1 METGKSALDRA
12 RDVVVLAGIAMWIV
26 LLLLLHQIKAREHDI
41 STDAM
46 SLFAVGD
53 FGFLMTAAFV
63 RLGLAHLALATRL
76 YRHLGRW
83 VGPSLLTLIGVCLVA
98 SAVFE
103 TDPKNTEPLSTHG
116 SIHVLVGLFVFVVM
130 ALTPL
135 VFATYLWRTPG
146 WGRTTRA
153 SLMFGVATA
162 AAFLAMAL
170 GFRDAYFGIGQ
181 RIFIGIYLSWL
192 VVMTLAEARRGSA
205 RDDTPSK
212 LDLRVAGS
220 SQ

>member
-1 METGKSALDRA
+1 METGESALDRA
-12 RDVVVLAGIAMWIV
+12 LDVVVLAGLAMWIV
-26 LLLLLHQIKAREHDI
+26 LVLLLHQIKAREHDI

-63 RLGLAHLALATRL
+63 GLGLAHLALATRL

-83 VGPSLLTLIGVCLVA
+83 FGPSLLTLIGVCLLA

-135 VFATYLWRTPG
+135 VFAGSLRRIRG

-153 SLMFGVATA
+153 SLIFGVATV
-162 AAFLAMAL
+162 AAFLAMPL

-181 RIFIGIYLSWL
+181 RILVALYLAWL
-192 VVMTLAEARRGSA
+192 IIVALASTGAMREQGSGSA
-205 RDDTPSK
+205 T
-212 LDLRVAGS
+212 LLRREVPRY
-220 SQ
+220 